1 MFTAAVGALYG
12 ASYSL
17 HFLLR
22 NRGIEAPV
30 GHLEGLWE
38 SDAPDWLLGPP
49 TANPGTW
56 RWTLLIALPD
66 DATDEDVASAM
77 AVARR
82 RRPSPLDSRLTV
94 MTIHEGACAEAMH
107 VGPYATEPETIE
119 LIAPRLKRP
128 ACGRTARITR
138 STSAI
143 RGARRPSGFGRCC
156 ATRWPDTG
164 PAAGT
169 IPQTCG
175 STSFT
180 KRSTARAR
188 PSGSRSGK
196 ASARWSTPTAAKS
209 RICPATSAG
218 DPCMV

>member
-1 MFTAAVGALYG
+1 MTTLLEGRPANPGHPLLYPATGLPRAGHVRFVDVPSRRYFAIEGEGEPAGEVFTAAVGALYG

-94 MTIHEGACAEAMH
+94 MTIHEGACVEAMH

-119 LIAPRLKRP
+119 LMRA
-128 ACGRTARITR
+128 
-138 STSAI
+138 
-143 RGARRPSGFGRCC
+143 
-156 ATRWPDTG
+156 ATE
-164 PAAGT
+164 AAGL
-169 IPQTCG
+169 
-175 STSFT
+175 
-180 KRSTARAR
+180 R
-188 PSGSRSGK
+188 PHG
-196 ASARWSTPTAAKS
+196 AHHE
-209 RICPATSAG
+209 IYLG
-218 DPCMV
+218 DPRRSAPERLRTVLRHPVA